1 IYATF
6 KIASKPLHLAG
17 LGALYDFLDRGFA
30 AMRPMG
36 SAQEFLDMF
45 INKEEAIMNK
55 IYNNEPNPYQV

>member
-1 IYATF
+1 M
-6 KIASKPLHLAG
+6 AG

-45 INKEEAIMNK
+45 ISKEEEIMNK
-55 IYNNEPNPYQV
+55 LYNNEPNPYQA